1 MTQGQARSPGIPA
14 ALLDQYRQRAVAAI
28 MRSRLAGEVA
38 RVFVFAVKRSPFDQR
53 RRLAEGMRQTAVGEG
68 EEVILAYA
76 SDGSGHS
83 PRDLALGWLWGKPAG
98 ASGQDPPYGWP
109 WTIDRDVFGYGA
121 VFDLDTGAHWMVPIS
136 EWASA

>member
-1 MTQGQARSPGIPA
+1 MPT
-14 ALLDQYRQRAVAAI
+14 ALLEQYRQRAGAAI
-28 MRSRLAGEVA
+28 MRARFAGEAA

-68 EEVILAYA
+68 EEIILPYA
-76 SDGSGHS
+76 PDGSGHS
-83 PRDLALGWLWGKPAG
+83 PRDLALGWLWRNPVG
-98 ASGQDPPYGWP
+98 ASSQDLLYGWP

-121 VFDLDTGAHWMVPIS
+121 VFDLDAGAHWMVPIS